1 MLRVILIFWCLLL
14 SFIYCF
20 PLFASL
26 PLVFCAL
33 KFVGLWSLIPRV
45 FNASGYFILH
55 SCLPTSD
62 VFDYCTL
69 TDLGASSMPSL
80 FLTYFLIYF
89 IFWFLHPHRTWR
101 IFYTLTGLG
110 GFLFCCT
117 IGHFGLWFIPQSFLP
132 CISIYNIGPVHCG
145 RPIAL
150 KSFSLHWVFLL
161 SPPDHLFLLWTSNIV
176 LIL

>member
-80 FLTYFLIYF
+80 VLACFLIYF
-89 IFWFLHPHRTWR
+89 IFLISAPSQNVAYFLYSHWSWRVFILFRHRTFW
-101 IFYTLTGLG
+101 TLIYSLVSLSCHT
-110 GFLFCCT
+110 FLSVT
-117 IGHFGLWFIPQSFLP
+117 LDL
-132 CISIYNIGPVHCG
+132 CIAVD
-145 RPIAL
+145 L
-150 KSFSLHWVFLL
+150 LL
-161 SPPDHLFLLWTSNIV
+161 SSHFHCIGYSCYYLPIIYSYFGHQISF
-176 LIL
+176 